1 MIKLKRTPVYF
12 FSVIAAVIF
21 LYPLLYSFFSS
32 LKDNVEIYN
41 NSVFSLP
48 DVWRWDN
55 YKMALVDANIS
66 RAILNSFIYA
76 IPGTFLCLVLS
87 LMVAFVLSRYKLRM
101 NGFLYNYFA
110 IGLMIPVFSLM
121 IPISKVVGAL
131 HLFNSYPLMI
141 VLYGVFEMPL
151 AIFLITGYMK
161 GISKE
166 LDESA
171 IIDGCGPIRLLF
183 QIIAPL
189 TMPAVST
196 AGILSFFDIY
206 NDLVW
211 NVILISDQNM
221 NNISM
226 ALMSFVGQQ
235 GSSQLGPTFAGIM
248 LTIVPTIVVYL
259 LFQEKVEKGLSAGA
273 VKE

>member
-1 MIKLKRTPVYF
+1 MKKTLLYV
-12 FSVIAAVIF
+12 FSLIAAVIF

-41 NSVFSLP
+41 KSVFSLP
-48 DVWRWDN
+48 EIWRWEN

-76 IPGTFLCLVLS
+76 IPGTLLCLVLA
-87 LMVAFVLSRYKLRM
+87 LMIAFVLTRMPLRI
-101 NGFLYNYFA
+101 NPWLYNYFA

-121 IPISKVVGAL
+121 IPISKVIGAM

-151 AIFLITGYMK
+151 AVFLITGYMR

-171 IIDGCGPIRLLF
+171 IMDGCGPVRMLF
-183 QIIAPL
+183 RIIAPL
-189 TMPAVST
+189 AMPAVST

-248 LTIVPTIVVYL
+248 LTILPTIVVYL

>member
-1 MIKLKRTPVYF
+1 MIKLRRTPLYA

-41 NSVFSLP
+41 NSVFSMP
-48 DVWRWDN
+48 DVWRWNN
-55 YKMALVDANIS
+55 YRMALVDAKIS

-76 IPGTFLCLVLS
+76 IPGTALCLVLS
-87 LMVAFVLSRYKLRM
+87 LMVAFVLSRYSLKL
-101 NGFLYNYFA
+101 NAFLYNYFA

-121 IPISKVVGAL
+121 IPISKIIGAL

-171 IIDGCGPIRLLF
+171 IIDGCGPIRMLF
-183 QIIAPL
+183 RIIAPL

-211 NVILISDQNM
+211 NVILVSDQNM

-248 LTIVPTIVVYL
+248 LTIVPTIIVYL